1 MAYNFSPKIVTD
13 GLMLYLDAANTRSY
27 PGTGTVWSDLSRS
40 GNNGTLTNFNSPS
53 PQTIFNSA
61 NGGSIIF
68 DGTNDYVNLP
78 EITPTLF
85 TLSCWFRATGVPST
99 NDFFGGNL
107 IISNP
112 QLFGGNVQYSLAYS
126 WLNQTIGFAVQQNG
140 GGAFTP
146 TNSVLRN
153 TIYNAVGVFTGTRN
167 QIYINGSFVVET
179 VNTTTPIYPSTGDRS
194 ARIGAWN
201 SPGFPGFTRFFNGN
215 IYQASIYNRALSA
228 TEIRQNYNATK
239 TRFGL

>member
-1 MAYNFSPKIVTD
+1 M
-13 GLMLYLDAANTRSY
+13 
-27 PGTGTVWSDLSRS
+27 
-40 GNNGTLTNFNSPS
+40 
-53 PQTIFNSA
+53 
-61 NGGSIIF
+61 
-68 DGTNDYVNLP
+68 
-78 EITPTLF
+78 
-85 TLSCWFRATGVPST
+85 ATGVPST

-107 IISNP
+107 IVSNP

-179 VNTTTPIYPSTGDRS
+179 VNTNSPVYPTTGDRS

-201 SPGFPGFTRFFNGN
+201 SPSYPTFTRFFNGN

-228 TEIRQNYNATK
+228 SEISQNFNATRA
-239 TRFGL
+239 RFGV